1 MKRAVLDRLA
11 KAREAGLSV
20 VLATN
25 LESGEQALL
34 EAGEPA
40 EFCGEDLTEAAVA
53 SARADRSQ
61 TVATDAGDIF
71 LQVFNPPLRLAIV
84 GAVHIA
90 QALAPMAAGLG
101 YRVKVIDPR
110 GAFGSV
116 ERFPDV
122 VLVEDWPDDVLDREP
137 PDART
142 AVVTLTHDPKLD
154 DAALEK
160 ALASPAFYIG
170 SLGSK
175 RTHAAR
181 LERLGSMGFDAADL
195 ARIHGPIGLAI
206 GSRTAPEIAVAI
218 LAQITQTLRQG
229 AGG

>member
-1 MKRAVLDRLA
+1 MKRAVLDELT
-11 KAREAGLSV
+11 KSRESGRPVA
-20 VLATN
+20 LATN
-25 LESGEQALL
+25 LESGEQAILKV
-34 EAGEPA
+34 GQPA
-40 EFCGEDLTEAAVA
+40 EFCGADLAEAVA
-53 SARADRSQ
+53 AAARADRSQ
-61 TVATDAGDIF
+61 TVATEAGAIF
-71 LQVFNPPLRLAIV
+71 LQIFNPPLRLAIV

-101 YRVKVIDPR
+101 YRVTVIDPR
-110 GAFGSV
+110 GAFGSA

-122 VLVEDWPDDVLDREP
+122 ALIEDWPDDVLDREP

-181 LERLGSMGFDAADL
+181 LERLEAAGFGAADL

-218 LAQITQTLRQG
+218 LAQMTQTLRQG
-229 AGG
+229 GRS

>member
-1 MKRAVLDRLA
+1 MRRAVLDRLA
-11 KAREAGLSV
+11 KAHEAGQSV

-25 LESGEQALL
+25 LESGEQAIL
-34 EAGEPA
+34 EAGEPG
-40 EFCGEDLTEAAVA
+40 EFCSEDLTEAVA
-53 SARADRSQ
+53 AAARADRSQ
-61 TVATDAGDIF
+61 TVTTDAGEIF

-101 YRVKVIDPR
+101 YQVKVIDPR

-122 VLVEDWPDDVLDREP
+122 ALVEDWPDDVLDREP

-154 DAALEK
+154 DAALQK

-181 LERLGSMGFDAADL
+181 LERLGSMGFGAADL

-218 LAQITQTLRQG
+218 LAQMTQTLRQG